1 MTHLQKALSSF
12 AVIVQRV
19 FACAIIFC
27 CSAECDAQENR
38 QVKEAFT
45 DSGSFPWYDGENDEI
60 QSVDVSAGGRAASL
74 HRDEIPEADQVNN
87 PVNNNAVSEETNS
100 AFSLWVFRG
109 IILIGVL
116 AIVCL
121 LVWAIMRFSGN
132 NANIEKEVEE
142 KLEFTPERIEA
153 LPFDLQNSASQGDL
167 LSMARQAYNA
177 NDFRNAA
184 IYLYSHVLLSLD
196 HFGWIRLTRGKTNR
210 QYLRELNDAQKM
222 SRFFEPLM
230 IGFERAFFGN
240 YDLSRGEI
248 DPSWNLIDS
257 FQQDVKLIPK
267 R

>member
-1 MTHLQKALSSF
+1 MTHLQKALSNF
-12 AVIVQRV
+12 AGIVRCV

-38 QVKEAFT
+38 QVKDAFAE
-45 DSGSFPWYDGENDEI
+45 SGSFPWYDEENDEI

-74 HRDEIPEADQVNN
+74 HRDEIPEADQVNS

-100 AFSLWVFRG
+100 IFSNIVLLSV
-109 IILIGVL
+109 IGVVAA
-116 AIVCL
+116 AIIGL
-121 LVWAIMRFSGN
+121 LVWAFMRFSGN
-132 NANIEKEVEE
+132 NSDIKNEIEE
-142 KLEFTPERIEA
+142 KIEFTPERIEA

-167 LSMARQAYNA
+167 LSLARQAYNA

-210 QYLRELNDAQKM
+210 QYLRELSDAQNM

-257 FQQDVKLIPK
+257 FQQDVKLLPK